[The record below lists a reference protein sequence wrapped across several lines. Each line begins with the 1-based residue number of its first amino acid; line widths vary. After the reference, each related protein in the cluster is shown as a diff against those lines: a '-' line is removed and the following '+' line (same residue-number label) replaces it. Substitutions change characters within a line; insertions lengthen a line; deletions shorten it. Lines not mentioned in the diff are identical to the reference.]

1 MAARDKLC
9 KVFVFAYPRSCLDN
23 YFEKKHGYYPNFNS
37 IVYLF
42 IYAMYLFNPREAREE
57 LFRKLSETRKIKNRS
72 GEFNS
77 SKPGNLFKKRENDR
91 DNEGFPTGLSCNFN
105 TLSF

>member
-1 MAARDKLC
+1 MVIIPILILS
-9 KVFVFAYPRSCLDN
+9 Y
-23 YFEKKHGYYPNFNS
+23 
-37 IVYLF
+37 IYLSMWYIF
-42 IYAMYLFNPREAREE
+42 IQSEAREE

-91 DNEGFPTGLSCNFN
+91 EDNEGFPTGISCNFN

>member
-37 IVYLF
+37 IF
-42 IYAMYLFNPREAREE
+42 IYLCDVFIQSEAREE

>member
-1 MAARDKLC
+1 MVIIPILILS
-9 KVFVFAYPRSCLDN
+9 Y
-23 YFEKKHGYYPNFNS
+23 
-37 IVYLF
+37 IYLSMWYIF
-42 IYAMYLFNPREAREE
+42 IQSEAREE

-91 DNEGFPTGLSCNFN
+91 EDNDRRISHWNKLQF
-105 TLSF
+105 